1 MCDKVLILGDIHI
14 GARNSSKIF
23 RQLFREYFRDCVFP
37 LVKENNIHHII
48 QLGDFFDNRNS
59 VSLQDIDYV
68 LTEFIPQLEE
78 TGATMHVL
86 AGNHD
91 VAFKN
96 TNKVNSLS
104 LLKTSKNIRVIDNS
118 VELLETES
126 KTFVL
131 CPWINN
137 ENQEALLEDVRHYA
151 TGDHILCGHFEFA
164 GMKMYRNSKLS
175 EHGMDP
181 KDFKKFHKVIS
192 GHFHHPSTYGNV
204 SYMGSVF
211 HLNWQDHGDK
221 KYIYIFDTNTDEF
234 EPIENPYSL
243 FTEFDYHGDDLLN
256 LSEEDIKDFCEG
268 QFVRIVIDDDYKRVD
283 LKDIVHK
290 IEKHKPISVD
300 VIDNTI
306 IDTEDQTNHEVE
318 LSDTKD
324 INDYLNEYL
333 EDHEQRDTLIELFD
347 TIRSKVQ
354 DKMKEVE

>member
-1 MCDKVLILGDIHI
+1 MCDKILVLGDIHM

-37 LVKENNIHHII
+37 LVKEQGIKKII

-59 VSLQDIDYV
+59 VTLHDIDYV
-68 LTEFIPQLEE
+68 LNEFIPQLEDS
-78 TGATMHVL
+78 GATMYVL

-91 VAFKN
+91 VAYKN

-104 LLKTSKNIRVIDNS
+104 LLKTSDHIVVVDNEIQT
-118 VELLETES
+118 VKTES

-137 ENQEALLEDVRHYA
+137 ENEDQLTEDMKHYA
-151 TGDHILCGHFEFA
+151 TKDHILCGHFEFQ
-164 GMKMYRNSKLS
+164 GMKMYRNSKMS
-175 EHGMDP
+175 EHGFHP
-181 KDFKKFHKVIS
+181 KDFKKFYKVIS
-192 GHFHHPSTYGNV
+192 GHFHYPSTYGNV

-221 KYIYIFDTNTDEF
+221 KFIYIFNTNTNEF

-243 FTEFDYHGDDLLN
+243 FTEFDYHKDDVLN
-256 LSEEDIKDFCEG
+256 LTDEDLKDYCNG
-268 QFVRIVIDDDYKRVD
+268 QFVRIVIDSDYKRVD
-283 LKDIVHK
+283 LKDLIHK
-290 IEKHKPISVD
+290 IEKQKPISVD

-306 IDTEDQTNHEVE
+306 LDQKPGEDHNIE

-324 INDYLNEYL
+324 LNDYLNEYL
-333 EDHEQRDTLIELFD
+333 KDSENKDTLIELFD
-347 TIRSKVQ
+347 IIKQ
-354 DKMKEVE
+354 EAEQKMMEVE